1 MIYTYV
7 RGCVAEFEIYAAASR
22 VQVCV
27 VIIFGFT
34 YAYEFA
40 SKTTAR
46 ERIYLD
52 KKIIWHF

>member
-7 RGCVAEFEIYAAASR
+7 RGCVAEFEIYATAASR

-34 YAYEFA
+34 CVYEFA
-40 SKTTAR
+40 SRTMAR

-52 KKIIWHF
+52 KKII